1 MNVEQIEQ
9 EVLRLAD
16 AWATAE
22 LRGDTAF
29 LEARLTD
36 DFIGI
41 GPLGF
46 MLTKQEWLA
55 RHRSGDLKYDAFNL
69 DEVKVRVYNDAAV
82 LTGRQVQNAAYR
94 GNPIQGQF
102 RTTLVFVQQ
111 QGQWQLASLQLSTI
125 GQPPSFTQSGLR
137 KPLSFKHGVSKPF
150 LVGRDGLGYPHAY

>member
-1 MNVEQIEQ
+1 MNREQTEQ

-16 AWATAE
+16 TWAAAE

-29 LEARLTD
+29 LEDRLSD

-55 RHRSGDLKYDAFNL
+55 RHRSGDLKYESFSL
-69 DEVKVRVYNDAAV
+69 DEVKVRVYNDDAAV
-82 LTGRQVQNAAYR
+82 LTGRQVQNGAYR
-94 GNPIQGQF
+94 GNSIQAQF
-102 RTTLVFVQQ
+102 RTTLVFVRQ

-125 GQPPSFTQSGLR
+125 GQPPNSR
-137 KPLSFKHGVSKPF
+137 
-150 LVGRDGLGYPHAY
+150 

>member
-1 MNVEQIEQ
+1 MNQEQIEQ

-22 LRGDTAF
+22 LHGDTAF
-29 LEARLTD
+29 LERTLSD

-55 RHRSGDLKYDAFNL
+55 RHRSGDLKYESFNL
-69 DEVKVRVYNDAAV
+69 DEVKVRVYNDAAI
-82 LTGRQVQNAAYR
+82 LIGRQVQHADYR
-94 GNPIQGQF
+94 GNPIVGQF

-111 QGQWQLASLQLSTI
+111 QGQWRLASLQLSTI
-125 GQPPSFTQSGLR
+125 GQPPSFTQ
-137 KPLSFKHGVSKPF
+137 P
-150 LVGRDGLGYPHAY
+150 

>member
-1 MNVEQIEQ
+1 MNREQIEQ

-29 LEARLTD
+29 LETRLTD

-55 RHRSGDLKYDAFNL
+55 RHRSGDLKYESFNL
-69 DEVKVRVYNDAAV
+69 DEVKVRVYNDAV
-82 LTGRQVQNAAYR
+82 ILTGRQVQNAAYR

-102 RTTLVFVQQ
+102 RITLVFVQQ
-111 QGQWQLASLQLSTI
+111 QGQWRLASLQLSTI
-125 GQPPSFTQSGLR
+125 GQPPSFAQS
-137 KPLSFKHGVSKPF
+137 
-150 LVGRDGLGYPHAY
+150 

>member
-1 MNVEQIEQ
+1 MNREQIEQ

-22 LRGDTAF
+22 LHADIAF
-29 LEARLTD
+29 LERTLSD

-55 RHRSGDLKYDAFNL
+55 RHRSGDLKYESFGL
-69 DEVKVRVYNDAAV
+69 DEGKVRVYNDAAI
-82 LTGRQVQNAAYR
+82 LTGRQVQNAVYR
-94 GNPIQGQF
+94 GNPMPGQF

-111 QGQWQLASLQLSTI
+111 QGQWRLASLQLSTI
-125 GQPPSFTQSGLR
+125 GQPPSFAQS
-137 KPLSFKHGVSKPF
+137 
-150 LVGRDGLGYPHAY
+150 

>member
-1 MNVEQIEQ
+1 MNQENAEQ

-22 LRGDTAF
+22 LRGDTTF
-29 LEARLTD
+29 LESTLAD

-46 MLTKQEWLA
+46 MLTRQEWLA
-55 RHRSGDLKYDAFNL
+55 RHTSGDLKYESFSL
-69 DEVKVRVYNDAAV
+69 DEVKVRMYNDAAI

-94 GNPIQGQF
+94 GNSIQGQF

-111 QGQWQLASLQLSTI
+111 QGQWRLASLQLSTI
-125 GQPPSFTQSGLR
+125 GQAPSFTQS
-137 KPLSFKHGVSKPF
+137 
-150 LVGRDGLGYPHAY
+150 

>member
-1 MNVEQIEQ
+1 MNRENTEQ

-22 LRGDTAF
+22 LRGDTTFIESTLA
-29 LEARLTD
+29 D

-46 MLTKQEWLA
+46 MLTRQEWLA
-55 RHRSGDLKYDAFNL
+55 RHTSGDLKYESFSL
-69 DEVKVRVYNDAAV
+69 DEVKVRMYNDAAI

-94 GNPIQGQF
+94 GNSIQGQF

-111 QGQWQLASLQLSTI
+111 QGQWRLASLQLSTI
-125 GQPPSFTQSGLR
+125 GQPPNFSQS
-137 KPLSFKHGVSKPF
+137 
-150 LVGRDGLGYPHAY
+150 

>member
-1 MNVEQIEQ
+1 MNAEHAEQ
-9 EVLRLAD
+9 EVVRLAD

-22 LRGDTAF
+22 LRGDIAF
-29 LEARLTD
+29 LERTLTD

-55 RHRSGDLKYDAFNL
+55 RHTSGDLRYESFNL

-94 GNPIQGQF
+94 GNPVQGQF
-102 RTTLVFVQQ
+102 RITLVFVQQ
-111 QGQWQLASLQLSTI
+111 QGQWRLASLQLSTI
-125 GQPPSFTQSGLR
+125 GQPPNLTRS
-137 KPLSFKHGVSKPF
+137 
-150 LVGRDGLGYPHAY
+150 

>member
-1 MNVEQIEQ
+1 MNRENTEQ

-22 LRGDTAF
+22 LRGDTTF
-29 LEARLTD
+29 LESTLAD

-46 MLTKQEWLA
+46 MLTRQEWLA
-55 RHRSGDLKYDAFNL
+55 RHQSGDLKYESFSL
-69 DEVKVRVYNDAAV
+69 DEVKVRMYNDAAI

-94 GNPIQGQF
+94 GNSIQGQF

-111 QGQWQLASLQLSTI
+111 QGQWRLASLQLSTI
-125 GQPPSFTQSGLR
+125 GQPPSFTQS
-137 KPLSFKHGVSKPF
+137 
-150 LVGRDGLGYPHAY
+150 